1 VYHVELRDPIHHLRL
16 YEHLYTVRVSGSF
29 TGSDRQHKLPDDS
42 DSAPS
47 AARSERGVLLRAA
60 TNAELCC
67 VAIHVLTATLTARS
81 IASRPTSR
89 RNVFPRQR
97 PIGRNSSLL
106 PIVLAASLA
115 LPRAEETSRGT
126 GRTPTSFLCR
136 PSRGRCKTGH
146 LYQITPNS

>member
-1 VYHVELRDPIHHLRL
+1 
-16 YEHLYTVRVSGSF
+16 
-29 TGSDRQHKLPDDS
+29 
-42 DSAPS
+42 
-47 AARSERGVLLRAA
+47 
-60 TNAELCC
+60 

-115 LPRAEETSRGT
+115 LPRAEETSRSTGT
-126 GRTPTSFLCR
+126 HTYEL
-136 PSRGRCKTGH
+136 
-146 LYQITPNS
+146 LV